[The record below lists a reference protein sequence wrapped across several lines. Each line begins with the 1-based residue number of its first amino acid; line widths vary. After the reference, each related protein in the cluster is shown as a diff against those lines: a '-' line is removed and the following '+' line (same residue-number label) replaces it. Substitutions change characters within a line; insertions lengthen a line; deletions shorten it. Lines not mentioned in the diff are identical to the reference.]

1 MSSARAILAG
11 LVVAAS
17 ATIATS
23 HAEAQYFGYNFA
35 PAYNVYS
42 FGRLPHYAQF
52 PPVYYSHPVAR
63 PYGYSPYAYPGW
75 VQTPNPS
82 PIHTAPVII
91 QNPYAS
97 FSPQIV
103 QNETTFVDGPKPS
116 PMLAPP
122 APPTPAAPSGM
133 TGPALRAN

>member
-1 MSSARAILAG
+1 MSSARVILAG

-23 HAEAQYFGYNFA
+23 QDEAQYFGSNIA
-35 PAYNVYS
+35 PSYNVYS
-42 FGRLPHYAQF
+42 FGRLPHFAQF

-82 PIHTAPVII
+82 PVHIAPVII
-91 QNPYAS
+91 QIPYAS

-103 QNETTFVDGPKPS
+103 QSDTTFIDGAKPS
-116 PMLAPP
+116 PMP
-122 APPTPAAPSGM
+122 APPVLSMPAESSGM